1 MPESMLQPSHQTPTR
16 THPSPDRLPNS
27 SANARPAAVSKFGR
41 ILKPNPRYLYTN
53 TQISAYKTSLEK
65 LLQDDSRS
73 PAILKSIKEEVDNLM
88 AEGIMEPRTHLANV
102 IRLWLFH
109 KEKLDANGKF
119 LKDKSRIVTL
129 SQSRDTSNIGLTYS
143 PTVNPIS
150 LFVLLAIVAT
160 FPDHLLSAY
169 DIKGAFLNSKIPTE
183 THVYVRADKDLAKW
197 FLKFYPHLSKTES
210 PVEWNK
216 TINEK
221 LTSMGF
227 IRAKADPCLYTMPSK
242 QGMVYLTVHVD
253 DMILAS
259 PTLAIRT

>member
-1 MPESMLQPSHQTPTR
+1 
-16 THPSPDRLPNS
+16 
-27 SANARPAAVSKFGR
+27 
-41 ILKPNPRYLYTN
+41 
-53 TQISAYKTSLEK
+53 
-65 LLQDDSRS
+65 
-73 PAILKSIKEEVDNLM
+73 M
-88 AEGIMEPRTHLANV
+88 AEGIMESIPITSIPRTYLTSV

-129 SQSRDTSNIGLTYS
+129 SQSRDISNIGLTYS

-183 THVYVRADKDLAKW
+183 THVYVKADKDLAKW
-197 FLKFYPHLSKTES
+197 FLKFYPHLSRTLNQDLSLTFRLRRYLYGLQES

-253 DMILAS
+253 DIILAS
-259 PTLAIRT
+259 PTLAV